1 METCGHLKLDLS
13 AEVLKSGGTISLCAL
28 GASMLPTIWP
38 GDLLSIE
45 HKSAE
50 ETVPGDIVLV
60 AQGSRFIIHRLV
72 EKRESLR
79 ITRGDSMP
87 QQDPPVGKS
96 QVLGKVAAIHRRTE
110 VVAPIPRRSLS
121 NRVLAWMLCFGLLAK
136 YGAAHPFFPATQR
149 TGRPGCPGGPSKA
162 RQSSRDDTPE
172 AWRDK

>member
-1 METCGHLKLDLS
+1 METCGHLKLNLS
-13 AEVLKSGGTISLCAL
+13 AEVLKSGGTISLCAF
-28 GASMLPTIWP
+28 GSSMLPTIWP

-121 NRVLAWMLCFGLLAK
+121 NRVLAWMLCYSDCLRNTALRIHSFRQRNGQAGPDARAAK
-136 YGAAHPFFPATQR
+136 
-149 TGRPGCPGGPSKA
+149 
-162 RQSSRDDTPE
+162 QSSAEFAR
-172 AWRDK
+172 

>member
-1 METCGHLKLDLS
+1 
-13 AEVLKSGGTISLCAL
+13 
-28 GASMLPTIWP
+28 MLPTIWP

-121 NRVLAWMLCFGLLAK
+121 NRVLAWMLCYSDCLRNTDRQARM
-136 YGAAHPFFPATQR
+136 P
-149 TGRPGCPGGPSKA
+149 GRPSKA

-172 AWRDK
+172 ACRHK